1 MAFAESPDTG
11 PVQPARSARKNLPRA
26 SRLLRHAEFDRVY
39 KLGRR
44 HFSTSMTVFYLQRN
58 PADRP
63 AAAPVTTGGFRVG
76 FTVSR
81 ALGGAVQR
89 NRMRRRLREAVRLC
103 RPASELSV
111 DIVINPRKAVLTTDF
126 TALQQ
131 EVVRAFKVIQQKMPR
146 SPENRDLRTEN
157 REPGTEN

>member
-1 MAFAESPDTG
+1 
-11 PVQPARSARKNLPRA
+11 
-26 SRLLRHAEFDRVY
+26 
-39 KLGRR
+39 
-44 HFSTSMTVFYLQRN
+44 MTVFYLQRN

-63 AAAPVTTGGFRVG
+63 TAAPVITGGFRVG

-103 RPASELSV
+103 RPASELAV
-111 DIVINPRKAVLTTDF
+111 DIVINPKKAVLTTDF
-126 TALQQ
+126 AALQQ

-157 REPGTEN
+157 RKPGTEN